1 MKRKPQSWT
10 ERFDA
15 SLEVHPSPALEDWR
29 WAREGEGKPDER
41 AIAAA
46 WDLVT
51 QHASAETAKIHH
63 ILTLLNDPMER
74 TFFPSLVVAGVRWS
88 EYGAYRVIDPE
99 GKDYWPRDLAFIPGR
114 EHLTPELTVQCHV
127 EVGRAVVN
135 FLVSYTHTDH
145 VAVGEEGESFEAV
158 SATRTMAILLDERS
172 SGRKDEAKRR
182 VLDIELLQEGHLVV
196 RYERSELW
204 ADSIGS
210 ATEALRTLVQSTRF
224 DVDQRMAERLS
235 GQ

>member
-10 ERFDA
+10 ERFEA

-74 TFFPSLVVAGVRWS
+74 TFLPALVVAGVRWT
-88 EYGAYRVIDPE
+88 EYGAYRVIDPD
-99 GKDYWPRDLAFIPGR
+99 GKDYWPRDLAFVPGR
-114 EHLTPELTVQCHV
+114 EHLTPALTARCHV
-127 EVGRAVVN
+127 EVGRAIVN
-135 FLVSYTHTDH
+135 FMLSYTHTDH
-145 VAVGEEGESFEAV
+145 VAVGEDEKFEAV
-158 SATRTMAILLDERS
+158 SASRTMAILLDERS
-172 SGRKDEAKRR
+172 SGRKDDAKRR
-182 VLDIELLQEGHLVV
+182 VLDIELQQEGHLVV
-196 RYERSELW
+196 RYDRSDLW
-204 ADSIGS
+204 SDVVGC

-235 GQ
+235 SQ

>member
-29 WAREGEGKPDER
+29 WAREGEGKADER

-51 QHASAETAKIHH
+51 QQASAETAKIHH
-63 ILTLLNDPMER
+63 ILTLLGDPMER
-74 TFFPSLVVAGVRWS
+74 TFLPSLVVAGVRCAK
-88 EYGAYRVIDPE
+88 YGTYRVIDPE
-99 GKDYWPRDLAFIPGR
+99 GKDYWPRDLAFVPGR
-114 EHLTPELTVQCHV
+114 EHLTPELTLRCHV

-135 FLVSYTHTDH
+135 FLISYTHTDH
-145 VAVGEEGESFEAV
+145 LTVGEEGSERFEPV
-158 SATRTMAILLDERS
+158 SATRTMAILLGERS

-204 ADSIGS
+204 ADSIGC

-224 DVDQRMAERLS
+224 DVDQRMAERL
-235 GQ
+235 Q

>member
-10 ERFDA
+10 ERFEA
-15 SLEVHPSPALEDWR
+15 SLDVHPSPALEDWR

-63 ILTLLNDPMER
+63 ILSLLNGPMER
-74 TFFPSLVVAGVRWS
+74 TFLPALVVAGVRCS

-99 GKDYWPRDLAFIPGR
+99 GKDYWPRDLAFVPGR
-114 EHLTPELTVQCHV
+114 EHLTPELTVRSHV

-145 VAVGEEGESFEAV
+145 VSVDGEGEKFEAV
-158 SATRTMAILLDERS
+158 SASRTMAIILDERS
-172 SGRKDEAKRR
+172 SGRKDDAKRR
-182 VLDIELLQEGHLVV
+182 VLDIELQQEGHLVV
-196 RYERSELW
+196 RYERSDLW
-204 ADSIGS
+204 RDAVGC
-210 ATEALRTLVQSTRF
+210 AVEALRTLVQSTRF
-224 DVDQRMAERLS
+224 DVDQVMAERL